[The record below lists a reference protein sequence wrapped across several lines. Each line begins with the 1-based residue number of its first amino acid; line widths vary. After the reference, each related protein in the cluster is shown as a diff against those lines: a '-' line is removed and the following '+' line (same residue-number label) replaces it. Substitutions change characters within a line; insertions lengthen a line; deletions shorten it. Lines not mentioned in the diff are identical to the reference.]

1 MRRSWSEID
10 WEFYLEARTIDASG
24 ISSEI
29 WLKFQMDNNFI
40 LLLDV
45 AALNA

>member
-1 MRRSWSEID
+1 MRRSWCEID